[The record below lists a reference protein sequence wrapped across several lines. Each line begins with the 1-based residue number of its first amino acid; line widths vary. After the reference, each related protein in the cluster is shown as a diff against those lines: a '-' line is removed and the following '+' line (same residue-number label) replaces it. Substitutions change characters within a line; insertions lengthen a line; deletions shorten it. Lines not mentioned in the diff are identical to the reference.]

1 MASTILVNSIKPQS
15 GVDVNIPTGFKLK
28 VADVGELYIGGV
40 AITTGAQ
47 GVISKTATYIILPAD
62 FTGKSSLIVLV
73 NVSAGTSTE
82 TSITLPAATDFGT
95 CAIHVVSTAAH
106 GAGNTIAIKN
116 SSSVEQYTLYGIGD
130 HCEFVSDG
138 TNVFRTGNEHLSASG
153 LVYRNVYETLV
164 GNGTELMFSTGEYT
178 VYSDLGSWFDTTNF
192 WVNVPFAC
200 SILVQALTSTSSTD
214 RQHITPVIKR
224 LYNSR
229 ASTEIIFNPSAARA
243 GDVDGQP
250 NGPCFTWDFTA
261 GDDIEWYM
269 FNNHGSAAYDAAGSV
284 NGYYQGCY
292 AKWTVLRRY

>member
-1 MASTILVNSIKPQS
+1 MAGTLKLTDIAHSSGAGTITVDSLATLAIST
-15 GVDVNIPTGFKLK
+15 GKLT
-28 VADVGELYIGGV
+28 VGGT
-40 AITTGAQ
+40 AIETGAQ
-47 GVISKTATYIILPAD
+47 GVLSKTATYTILAGD

-73 NVSAGTSTE
+73 DVSAGTSTE
-82 TSITLPAATDFGT
+82 TIITLPAAADFST
-95 CAIHVVSTAAH
+95 CAIHVASTAAH

-116 SSSVEQYTLYGIGD
+116 GSSVEQYTLYGIGD

-153 LVYRNVYETLV
+153 LVYRNTLESIP

-200 SILVQALTSTSSTD
+200 SILVQALTSTSNTD

-224 LYNSR
+224 LYSSR

-269 FNNHGSAAYDAAGSV
+269 FNNHNSVAYDAAGSA
-284 NGYYQGCY
+284 NGYYIGCY